1 MPQYTFQWRYASS
14 YGSGAEGETVDLDEA
29 TAAAINRDSPG
40 VLAFAASE
48 RAVAGAPKDRQVK
61 GAQNR
66 AAESPI
72 DKTTYKA
79 VRDKQ

>member
-1 MPQYTFQWRYASS
+1 MPQYTFQWRYTSS

-40 VLAFAASE
+40 VL
-48 RAVAGAPKDRQVK
+48 VAGKRAMASAPKDRQVK

-79 VRDKQ
+79 VRDKA